1 MEHILEKVT
10 VAEKKHKSRLGTLA
24 ATAICGNDITSSCL
38 YVSSLALLYA
48 GQWAWVSLLMVSGVL
63 YFYRSIYGEVVGALP
78 LNGGAYNALLN
89 TTSKFVASAA
99 ACFTILSYMA
109 TAVLSGYEAMHYLK
123 SVWAGLP
130 VTEATIALLALF
142 VLLTIKGIGE
152 SAKFATVI
160 FLLHLATLAVLLSI
174 GVWTVAQIGPQIFWD
189 NFNLPREGSLLSA
202 LFLGFSASM
211 LGISGFES
219 SANFVEEQQAGVFQK
234 TLRNMWIAVTIIN
247 PCIAFLALALT
258 PMVEIS
264 SHQEALLSHLA
275 AISGGPWLIWV
286 VGIDAMLV
294 LSGAVLTSFIGVTGL
309 VHRMALD
316 RCLPQFLLKTN
327 RFGTQY
333 RIVIAFFLLAVSILL
348 VTQGR
353 LTELAGVYTISFLSV
368 MVLFGFGNLLLKIR
382 RSALKRPVR
391 SSGLGVIIATG
402 SVLVALSGNVSMN
415 PRYMQIFLQYF
426 APTICVVFIMLH
438 RMMLLKS
445 CLFLIRK
452 LSSKFI
458 HTARALTRQLH
469 NKIDEINSQ
478 QIVFFTR
485 GGNLQNLNQAMLY
498 IRRNENT
505 NRIKIVNVVQ
515 NERQVPG
522 NLASDIEFLSRAYPE
537 IEIEFV
543 VYHGAFCPALIQ
555 ELSKR
560 WSIPPNF
567 MFIGSPNASFTHNLA
582 DLGGIRLII

>member
-1 MEHILEKVT
+1 MGNTLETKNIT
-10 VAEKKHKSRLGTLA
+10 ETKHKSRLGQLA

-48 GQWAWVSLLMVSGVL
+48 GQWAWVSLLMVSVVL

-89 TTSKFVASAA
+89 TTSKFVASLA

-123 SVWAGLP
+123 SVWTALP
-130 VTEATIALLALF
+130 VTEATIILLALF
-142 VLLTIKGIGE
+142 MLLTIKGIGE

-160 FLLHLATLAVLLSI
+160 FLLHLGTIAVLLI
-174 GVWTVAQIGPQIFWD
+174 VGFWTVAQIGPQIFWD
-189 NFNLPREGSLLSA
+189 NFNMPREGSLVSA

-219 SANFVEEQQAGVFQK
+219 SANFVEEQKSGVFPK
-234 TLRNMWIAVTIIN
+234 TLRNMWLAVTIIN
-247 PCIAFLALALT
+247 PCIVFLALALT
-258 PMVEIS
+258 PLTTIPG
-264 SHQEALLSHLA
+264 HQEALLSYLA
-275 AISGGPWLIWV
+275 EISGGPWLIWL
-286 VGIDAMLV
+286 VGIDATLV
-294 LSGAVLTSFIGVTGL
+294 LSGAVLTSFVGVTGL
-309 VHRMALD
+309 VHRMTLD
-316 RCLPQFLLKTN
+316 RCLPQFLLKIN

-368 MVLFGFGNLLLKIR
+368 MILFGFGNLLLKIR
-382 RSALKRPVR
+382 RSQLRRPVQA
-391 SSGLGVIIATG
+391 SWLGVIFA
-402 SVLVALSGNVSMN
+402 SAAVLVAISGNVNMN
-415 PRYMQIFLQYF
+415 PRYLEIFFQYF
-426 APTICVVFIMLH
+426 TPTIFVVLIMLN
-438 RMMLLKS
+438 RMAILKS
-445 CLFLIRK
+445 YLFLIRK
-452 LSSKFI
+452 VSSHFI
-458 HTARALTRQLH
+458 HTARTMTRNLH
-469 NKIDEINSQ
+469 LRIDEINSQ

-505 NRIKIVNVVQ
+505 NRMKIVNVVQ
-515 NERQVPG
+515 DDSQVPG
-522 NLASDIEFLSRAYPE
+522 NLAGDIGFLRRAYPE
-537 IEIEFV
+537 IDIEFV
-543 VYHGAFCPALIQ
+543 VYHGTFGPALIQ
-555 ELSKR
+555 ELSQK

-567 MFIGSPNASFTHNLA
+567 MFIGSPNANFTHNLA